1 MADENVPSPTTREV
15 ATTEGGRD
23 ITKGWVTALEL
34 LRPED
39 EVLARRGGGDLRIYE
54 ELRRDDQVAGTW
66 GQRQDAVVQAE
77 WYVEPGGE
85 KRQDQ
90 KAADFLREQ
99 LQRVNWDAK
108 TKKMHYGIFY
118 GYAVA
123 ECMWAREGGRV
134 VLDDIRVRNRRR
146 FGFDGAGRL
155 RLRTASDPMGELL
168 PERKFWVYSAGA
180 DHDDDPYGLGLGH
193 YLYWPVYFKRSEIR
207 LWLIFLDKFGQPTGK
222 GTYPANATE
231 EEKRKLLDALNAIHT
246 ESGVI
251 VPEGMDIELIE
262 AARSGSA
269 DYSSLYDR
277 MDRAITKIILGHT
290 GGSESTP
297 GKLGGEDMAQEVRAD
312 IVKADADV
320 ICESFNR
327 QVARWLTEW
336 NFPGAAVPR
345 VWRTLEEPEDL
356 NKLAERDQ
364 KISQLGYKPTLKY
377 IRETYGE
384 GWEPAPQQQP
394 RGGGGL
400 SFAEED
406 KTIPEEMASKL
417 ESEADAELG
426 AMIEPVRRLVEQ
438 SGSLEEI
445 KRGLEEMFEDVPEE
459 QFGEALQK
467 AIAAAKLAGMYE
479 VSEESE

>member
-1 MADENVPSPTTREV
+1 MADESTPAPVTREV
-15 ATTEGGRD
+15 ATTQDGRD

-39 EVLARRGGGDLRIYE
+39 EVLMRRGGGDLRIYE
-54 ELRRDDQVAGTW
+54 ELKRDDQVAGTW

-77 WYVEPGGE
+77 WYVEAGGE
-85 KRQDQ
+85 RRQDQ
-90 KAADFLREQ
+90 KAAELLREQ
-99 LQRVNWDAK
+99 LQRINFDAK

-118 GYAVA
+118 GYAVG
-123 ECMWAREGGRV
+123 ECMWAREGSRV

-207 LWLIFLDKFGQPTGK
+207 LWLIFLDKFGQPTARGK
-222 GTYPANATE
+222 YPQNATE
-231 EEKRKLLDALNAIHT
+231 EEKRRLLDALNAIHT

-297 GKLGGEDMAQEVRAD
+297 GKLGGEDMAEQVRAD
-312 IVKADADV
+312 IIKADADV

-327 QVARWLTEW
+327 SVARWLTEW

-356 NKLAERDQ
+356 NKLAERDT
-364 KISQLGYKPTLKY
+364 KISQLGFKPTLQY
-377 IRETYGE
+377 VRETYGE
-384 GWEPAPQQQP
+384 GWEPAPQQP
-394 RGGGGL
+394 G
-400 SFAEED
+400 SAAPAFAEG
-406 KTIPEEMASKL
+406 EEKEVSEQLADNL
-417 ESEADAELG
+417 ESRAGEAIG

-438 SGSLEEI
+438 SGSLEEV
-445 KRGLEEMFEDVPEE
+445 KRGLEEIFEDVPEDRFAE
-459 QFGEALQK
+459 IMRE
-467 AIAAAKLAGMYE
+467 AIAAARLAGMYE
-479 VSEESE
+479 VSEGGE